1 MIPSQ
6 PQRAPSAAAS
16 LQWPNWSGSELLA
29 ALQQGGPNQ
38 APAPHLG
45 RDELLAAMFALH
57 LARNERVEVDGVF
70 ELLPEGFGFQR
81 FPGHDLAAGAADVFV
96 SPSQVRGLN
105 LKDGHRIRGPIRPP
119 RGNER
124 YFALLHVDLVQDV
137 PPEAARQHLGFAALT
152 PLLPTQLLPLA
163 TDDLLWRATARL
175 APWCRGQRALLRC
188 PDAWSRPASL
198 ATLARAIAA
207 ANADVRVHLGLFDQR
222 PEELAAAKAQLAGLA
237 VLDCV
242 GTTFDAPPERHV
254 ATAALLLAQAQREV
268 EAGAHVV
275 LIVDAL
281 TTLARAGQLANEPSG
296 RYLAPGLD
304 AAAVQLGKRL
314 FASARQAAEGGSL
327 TVLAV
332 LPHGGEHQVDAAIAR
347 EFAGR
352 SHSDVVIDTALAA
365 AGNEVPLDLAATRTR
380 PEDDVASASERTARE
395 ALRAELLA
403 LAPDA
408 RGERLRRR

>member
-6 PQRAPSAAAS
+6 PQRARSAAPS
-16 LQWPNWSGSELLA
+16 LQWPNWSGSELHA
-29 ALQQGGPNQ
+29 ALQQADPNH
-38 APAPHLG
+38 AHAPHLG
-45 RDELLAAMFALH
+45 RDELLAALFALH
-57 LARNERVEVDGVF
+57 LARNERVDVDGVF
-70 ELLPEGFGFQR
+70 ELLPEGFGFLR

-105 LKDGHRIRGPIRPP
+105 LKDGHRVRGPIRPP

-124 YFALLHVDLVQDV
+124 YFALLHVDLVHDV
-137 PPEAARQHLGFAALT
+137 PPEGARQHLGFAALT
-152 PLLPTQLLPLA
+152 PLLPTQPLPLA
-163 TDDLLWRATARL
+163 TDDLLWRTVAQL
-175 APWCRGQRALLRC
+175 APWCRGQRALLHG
-188 PDAWSRPASL
+188 PADWPRSARL
-198 ATLARAIAA
+198 AKLALALAA

-222 PEELAAAKAQLAGLA
+222 PQELAVVKAQLSGLA
-237 VLDCV
+237 AIECV

-254 ATAALLLAQAQREV
+254 AGASLLLAQSQREV

-281 TTLARAGQLANEPSG
+281 TTLARAGQLATEPSG

-347 EFAGR
+347 EFVGR
-352 SHSDVVIDTALAA
+352 SDSDVVVDPALAA
-365 AGNEVPLDLAATRTR
+365 ARAELPLDVAATRTR
-380 PEDDVASASERTARE
+380 PEDDVASASERSARE

-403 LAPDA
+403 LPPGA
-408 RGERLRRR
+408 RAERLRRR

>member
-1 MIPSQ
+1 MSPSHS
-6 PQRAPSAAAS
+6 QRAPSAAAS
-16 LQWPNWSGSELLA
+16 LQWPAWSGSELHA
-29 ALQQGGPNQ
+29 ALSPTPAGPL
-38 APAPHLG
+38 PAPHLG
-45 RDELLAAMFALH
+45 RDELLAALFAQH
-57 LARNERVEVDGVF
+57 LARNERVDVDGVF
-70 ELLPEGFGFQR
+70 ELLPEGFGFLR

-105 LKDGHRIRGPIRPP
+105 LKDGHRVRGPIRPP

-124 YFALLHVDLVQDV
+124 YFALLHVDLVNDA
-137 PPEAARQHLGFAALT
+137 PPEAARQHLGFSALT
-152 PLLPTQLLPLA
+152 PLLPTQPLPLA

-175 APWCRGQRALLRC
+175 APWCRGQRMLLRC
-188 PDAWSRPASL
+188 PDRWTRSGPLTA
-198 ATLARAIAA
+198 LARALVA
-207 ANADVRVHLGLFDQR
+207 ANADVRVRLGLFDQR
-222 PEELAAAKAQLAGLA
+222 PEELAAAKAQLAGIA
-237 VLDCV
+237 VIECV

-254 ATAALLLAQAQREV
+254 ATASLLLAEAQREV

-275 LIVDAL
+275 LLVDAL

-332 LPHGGEHQVDAAIAR
+332 LPFGGEHQVDVAIAR

-352 SHSDVVIDTALAA
+352 SHSEVVVDAALVA
-365 AGNEVPLDLAATRTR
+365 AGAALPLDVAATRTR
-380 PEDDVASASERTARE
+380 PEDDVATASERAARE

-408 RGERLRRR
+408 RGERLRHR